1 MPLILFYLQNKSPN
15 TSTPAVQE
23 GSFQLSLLKRCS
35 PLVRRCYG
43 CKGVLKL
50 RRGEEFFIPNPPED
64 LVIISSTRRA
74 YWQNGEQKTGRLGN
88 VYFHCK
94 VECVQ
99 KLQPQFIPFLVII
112 SAAVKREL
120 LEVHRNHIQKELGL

>member
-1 MPLILFYLQNKSPN
+1 MPLILFYLQNNSPN

-50 RRGEEFFIPNPPED
+50 RRGEDFFISDPPED

>member
-1 MPLILFYLQNKSPN
+1 M
-15 TSTPAVQE
+15 
-23 GSFQLSLLKRCS
+23 
-35 PLVRRCYG
+35 RRCYG

-50 RRGEEFFIPNPPED
+50 RRGEDFFIPNPPED
-64 LVIISSTRRA
+64 LVIISSTRQA

-94 VECVQ
+94 VECE
-99 KLQPQFIPFLVII
+99 FIPFLVII
-112 SAAVKREL
+112 PAAVKRGL

>member
-50 RRGEEFFIPNPPED
+50 RRGEDFFIPNPPED

-74 YWQNGEQKTGRLGN
+74 YWQNGEQKTARYIFRFQ
-88 VYFHCK
+88 VYFLSRIK
-94 VECVQ
+94 Y
-99 KLQPQFIPFLVII
+99 LQRYVSQNLIIGFLYSLSIFETLYVF
-112 SAAVKREL
+112 VKS
-120 LEVHRNHIQKELGL
+120 

>member
-1 MPLILFYLQNKSPN
+1 MQDKSPN

-50 RRGEEFFIPNPPED
+50 RRGEDFFIPNLPED
-64 LVIISSTRRA
+64 LVIISSTRR
-74 YWQNGEQKTGRLGN
+74 NGERKTGRLGN